1 MSSPT
6 WTSSPTSTTSLATCL
21 SPMTTPT
28 AVLHGP
34 TPYVFPYYL
43 SQIMLQFLL
52 LSISLDLL
60 LFKPMYLANCLDLL
74 LVYYLLRIMINL
86 IFVKLVMFDL
96 ILLWIKSFGKLLI
109 FPT

>member
-1 MSSPT
+1 MSLTDDNTNGGSASAPA
-6 WTSSPTSTTSLATCL
+6 W
-21 SPMTTPT
+21 
-28 AVLHGP
+28 

-60 LFKPMYLANCLDLL
+60 LFKPMLLANCLDLL

-86 IFVKLVMFDL
+86 IFVKLVMFF
-96 ILLWIKSFGKLLI
+96 LLLLRIKSFGKLLI
-109 FPT
+109 FPTKYTIGF